1 MKLVFDE
8 PVMLFRAYY
17 TTNLPKIEHN
27 HWLLPRRMGDYCI
40 SFILNW
46 LSTTYLLNLMCL

>member
-46 LSTTYLLNLMCL
+46 LSSTYLLNLMCL